1 MNINS
6 LNNYINS
13 KTSPSPLVIFRI
25 AFGLLIFFSILR
37 FWSNG
42 WIKSLYLDPIFHFSY
57 LGFSWVKP
65 VGNYT
70 YLIFILC
77 MLSSLGFALG
87 YKYKLSSIM
96 LFLSF
101 TYIELMDKT
110 TYLNHYYLISILAF
124 MLIFLPAANYFSI
137 DSLKNNKD
145 KLIPRWSV
153 DSIKV
158 MLCIV
163 YFYAGF
169 AKINY
174 DWLIHAQPLKIWLQ
188 GSYDIPLIGEL
199 LQKKW
204 VHYTMSWGGMLYDC
218 LIPFL
223 LFIKRT
229 RWFAFFLVVIFHV
242 LTKVL
247 FPAIGM
253 FPYIMIISC
262 LIFFN
267 YSYHDQIILF
277 LRRLFDKTGIYK
289 DLKEKIEQ
297 PKILN
302 HSRNSLYI
310 IAGFLLM
317 QILIPLRYKLYPGEL
332 FWTEQGY
339 RFSWRVMLVEKR
351 GHTDFRIKSSDDNQE
366 FYVNNED
373 FLTPFQEKQMSFQ
386 PDFIVEFAQFLGDY
400 YSEKGMNNV
409 EVYVDAFATLNGR
422 KSERLIDP
430 KTNLYGIKNSILHKD
445 WINPYPHE
453 IIKL

>member
-1 MNINS
+1 
-6 LNNYINS
+6 
-13 KTSPSPLVIFRI
+13 
-25 AFGLLIFFSILR
+25 
-37 FWSNG
+37 
-42 WIKSLYLDPIFHFSY
+42 
-57 LGFSWVKP
+57 
-65 VGNYT
+65 
-70 YLIFILC
+70 

-87 YKYKLSSIM
+87 YKYKLSSIV

-242 LTKVL
+242 MTKVL

-253 FPYIMIISC
+253 FPYIMIVSC

-277 LRRLFDKTGIYK
+277 LRRLFDKTRIYK
-289 DLKEKIEQ
+289 DLKKKVEQ

-351 GHTDFRIKSSDDNQE
+351 GHTDFRIINSDDNQE

-400 YSEKGMNNV
+400 YTEKGINNV

-430 KTNLYGIKNSILHKD
+430 KTNLYGIKNSIIHKD

>member
-1 MNINS
+1 
-6 LNNYINS
+6 
-13 KTSPSPLVIFRI
+13 
-25 AFGLLIFFSILR
+25 
-37 FWSNG
+37 
-42 WIKSLYLDPIFHFSY
+42 
-57 LGFSWVKP
+57 
-65 VGNYT
+65 
-70 YLIFILC
+70 
-77 MLSSLGFALG
+77 
-87 YKYKLSSIM
+87 
-96 LFLSF
+96 
-101 TYIELMDKT
+101 MDKT
-110 TYLNHYYLISILAF
+110 TYLNHYYLISMLAF

-169 AKINY
+169 AKINS

-253 FPYIMIISC
+253 FPYIMIVSC
-262 LIFFN
+262 FIFFN
-267 YSYHDQIILF
+267 SSYHDQIILF
-277 LRRLFDKTGIYK
+277 LRRLVHRTGIFK
-289 DLKEKIEQ
+289 DLKEKVEQ

-302 HSRNSLYI
+302 HSRISLYI
-310 IAGFLLM
+310 IAGFLLL

-351 GHTDFRIKSSDDNQE
+351 GYTDFRIINSDDNQV

-386 PDFIVEFAQFLGDY
+386 PDFIAEFAQFLGDY
-400 YSEKGMNNV
+400 YTQKGMNNV

-430 KTNLYGIKNSILHKD
+430 KTNLYGIKNSISHKD
-445 WINPYPHE
+445 WINQYPHE

>member
-1 MNINS
+1 M
-6 LNNYINS
+6 
-13 KTSPSPLVIFRI
+13 
-25 AFGLLIFFSILR
+25 
-37 FWSNG
+37 
-42 WIKSLYLDPIFHFSY
+42 
-57 LGFSWVKP
+57 
-65 VGNYT
+65 
-70 YLIFILC
+70 
-77 MLSSLGFALG
+77 GFALG
-87 YKYKLSSIM
+87 YKYKLSSIV

-137 DSLKNNKD
+137 DSLRNNKD

-169 AKINY
+169 AKINS
-174 DWLIHAQPLKIWLQ
+174 DWLIDAQPLKIWLQ

-204 VHYTMSWGGMLYDC
+204 VHYIMSWGGMLYDC

-253 FPYIMIISC
+253 FPYIMIVSC
-262 LIFFN
+262 FIFFD

-277 LRRLFDKTGIYK
+277 LRRLVNKTRLYK
-289 DLKEKIEQ
+289 DLKEKVEK

-302 HSRNSLYI
+302 HSRNSLYL
-310 IAGFLLM
+310 IAGFLLL

-351 GHTDFRIKSSDDNQE
+351 GHTDFRIISSDGNQE

-400 YSEKGMNNV
+400 YTEKGMNNV

-422 KSERLIDP
+422 KSERLINP
-430 KTNLYGIKNSILHKD
+430 KINLYGIKNSILHKD

>member
-1 MNINS
+1 MNTNS
-6 LNNYINS
+6 LNHYINS
-13 KTSPSPLVIFRI
+13 KTPSSPLVIFRI

-70 YLIFILC
+70 YLIFLLC
-77 MLSSLGFALG
+77 MLSSLSFALG
-87 YKYKLSSIM
+87 YKYKFSSIV
-96 LFLSF
+96 LFMSF

-169 AKINY
+169 AKINS
-174 DWLIHAQPLKIWLQ
+174 DWLIDAQPLKIWLQ

-229 RWFAFFLVVIFHV
+229 RWLAFFLVVIFHV

-253 FPYIMIISC
+253 FPYIMIVSC
-262 LIFFN
+262 FIFFH
-267 YSYHDQIILF
+267 YSYHDNIILF
-277 LRRLFDKTGIYK
+277 LKKLINKTKIYK
-289 DLKEKIEQ
+289 DLKEKVEQ
-297 PKILN
+297 PKNLN
-302 HSRNSLYI
+302 QSRTSLYVI
-310 IAGFLLM
+310 VGFLLM
-317 QILIPLRYKLYPGEL
+317 QVLIPIRYKLYPGEL

-339 RFSWRVMLVEKR
+339 RFSWRVMLIEKR
-351 GHTDFRIKSSDDNQE
+351 GYTDFRIVNSEDNQG

-386 PDFIVEFAQFLGDY
+386 PDFILEFAQFLGDY
-400 YSEKGMNNV
+400 HTKKGMNKV
-409 EVYVDAFATLNGR
+409 QVYVDAFATLNGR

-430 KTNLYGIKNSILHKD
+430 KMNLYGIKNSILHKD

-453 IIKL
+453 IFKL

>member
-1 MNINS
+1 
-6 LNNYINS
+6 
-13 KTSPSPLVIFRI
+13 
-25 AFGLLIFFSILR
+25 
-37 FWSNG
+37 
-42 WIKSLYLDPIFHFSY
+42 
-57 LGFSWVKP
+57 
-65 VGNYT
+65 
-70 YLIFILC
+70 
-77 MLSSLGFALG
+77 
-87 YKYKLSSIM
+87 
-96 LFLSF
+96 
-101 TYIELMDKT
+101 MDKT
-110 TYLNHYYLISILAF
+110 TYLNHYYLISMLAF

-137 DSLKNNKD
+137 DSLKNTGGA
-145 KLIPRWSV
+145 LSPRWSV

-169 AKINY
+169 AKINS
-174 DWLIHAQPLKIWLQ
+174 DWLIEAQPLKIWLQ

-204 VHYTMSWGGMLYDC
+204 VHYTMSWGGMFYDC

-253 FPYIMIISC
+253 FPYIMIVSC
-262 LIFFN
+262 FIFFHE
-267 YSYHDQIILF
+267 SYHDKIILY
-277 LRRLFDKTGIYK
+277 LRKLVNKTKIYK
-289 DLKEKIEQ
+289 DCKGEVEQ
-297 PKILN
+297 PKILK
-302 HSRNSLYI
+302 HSKASLYL
-310 IAGFLLM
+310 IAGFLLL
-317 QILIPLRYKLYPGEL
+317 QVLIPLRYKLYPGEL

-351 GHTDFRIKSSDDNQE
+351 GHTDFRIVNSDNNQE

-386 PDFIVEFAQFLGDY
+386 PDFILEFAQFLGDY
-400 YSEKGMNNV
+400 YTKKGMKKV

-430 KTNLYGIKNSILHKD
+430 KTNLYGTKNSILHKD